1 MARNTRQQ
9 RRARR
14 RQEQGAAAPEQQQP
28 QKVSQRARARQQ
40 QVRPSSQPQQQQ
52 TGRRGPA
59 PRGRFIR
66 ESAAELRKVEWPGR
80 AQVTTGTIVVIIAC
94 AIVGAYLWLLDL
106 GLRNLVEE
114 VILRGT

>member
-14 RQEQGAAAPEQQQP
+14 RQEQGAGAAPEQP

-80 AQVTTGTIVVIIAC
+80 GQVTTGTIVVIIAC

-106 GLRNLVEE
+106 GIRNLVEE
-114 VILRGT
+114 VILRGAG

>member
-14 RQEQGAAAPEQQQP
+14 RQEQGAAAAPEQQ

-94 AIVGAYLWLLDL
+94 AITGAYLWLLDL

>member
-14 RQEQGAAAPEQQQP
+14 RQEQGAAAAPEQP
-28 QKVSQRARARQQ
+28 KVTQRARARQQ

-80 AQVTTGTIVVIIAC
+80 GQVTTGTIVVIIAC

-106 GLRNLVEE
+106 GIRNLVEE
-114 VILRGT
+114 VILRGAG

>member
-14 RQEQGAAAPEQQQP
+14 RQEQGAAAAPEQP
-28 QKVSQRARARQQ
+28 KVTQRARARQQ
-40 QVRPSSQPQQQQ
+40 QVRPSSQPQKQQ
-52 TGRRGPA
+52 TGRREPA

-80 AQVTTGTIVVIIAC
+80 GQVTTGTIVVIIAC